1 MRHASSPLRARSC
14 STNRVKV
21 FTLPD
26 LGEGLQEAEIVEW
39 HVKPGDAV
47 AADQA
52 MVSVETDKAI
62 VEVPAPYAGRVE
74 KLFGE
79 PGTKIHVGAPLIG
92 FEGAVAD
99 TGTIVGDLATKSG
112 AKKMKVNDTVK
123 ATPAVR
129 ALAKSLNVD
138 LASVEPTGPGGTAT
152 TEDVKKAARGE
163 APTQKQESISA
174 QRGLRSVMARN
185 MALAHQEVAAVTVID
200 DADVEHWPK
209 GTSALARLARAI
221 VAAARAEPG
230 LNAWY
235 DAKSDARTVREE
247 VDLGIAVDLPDGL
260 LVPVL
265 RNVHKIAAD
274 DLVAEL
280 EQLVA
285 KARSRSLSPEKL
297 RGATITLSNFGAIGG
312 RYASPI
318 AVPPQVAILGAG
330 RIERRPVVAK
340 DGTIAAHRVLP
351 LSLTFDHRAATG
363 GEAAR
368 FLNALIADLHR

>member
-1 MRHASSPLRARSC
+1 MR
-14 STNRVKV
+14 V
-21 FTLPD
+21 FNLPD

-39 HVKPGDAV
+39 HVKPGDAIES
-47 AADQA
+47 DQP

-62 VEVPAPYAGRVE
+62 VEVPAPFDGKVE

-79 PGTKIHVGAPLIG
+79 PGAKIHVGAPLIG
-92 FEGAVAD
+92 FEGAVVD
-99 TGTIVGDLATKSG
+99 TGTVVGDLATKP
-112 AKKMKVNDTVK
+112 TTK

-129 ALAKSLNVD
+129 ALARSLNVD

-152 TEDVKKAARGE
+152 TEDVKRAARGA
-163 APTQKQESISA
+163 APAAQTTQKGMRA
-174 QRGLRSVMARN
+174 TMARN
-185 MALAHQEVAAVTVID
+185 MAAAHQEVAAVTVFD
-200 DADVEHWPK
+200 DADIEHWPK
-209 GTSALARLARAI
+209 ETSALARLARAI
-221 VAAARAEPG
+221 VAAAKAEPG

-235 DAKSDARTVREE
+235 DARSDARTIREE
-247 VDLGIAVDLPDGL
+247 VDLGVAVDLPDGL

-265 RNVHKIAAD
+265 RNVHKLDANQLAD
-274 DLVAEL
+274 DLKT
-280 EQLVA
+280 LVE
-285 KARSRSLSPEKL
+285 KARSRSLSPEAL

-318 AVPPQVAILGAG
+318 VVPPQVAILGAG

-368 FLNALIADLHR
+368 FLNALKADLEG

>member
-1 MRHASSPLRARSC
+1 MR
-14 STNRVKV
+14 V
-21 FTLPD
+21 FNLPD

-39 HVKPGDAV
+39 HVKPGDSIES
-47 AADQA
+47 DQA

-62 VEVPAPYAGRVE
+62 VEVPAPYAGKVE
-74 KLFGE
+74 KLFGD

-92 FEGAVAD
+92 FEGATAD
-99 TGTIVGDLATKSG
+99 TGTIVGDLTKPS
-112 AKKMKVNDTVK
+112 AKPAQAKASAPRTEVR

-129 ALAKSLNVD
+129 ALARSLNVE
-138 LASVEPTGPGGTAT
+138 LSTVEATGPDGTAT
-152 TEDVKKAARGE
+152 TDDVKRAARGDAATAKKDTA
-163 APTQKQESISA
+163 AP
-174 QRGLRSVMARN
+174 QRGMRSTMARN

-221 VAAARAEPG
+221 ISAAKAEPG

-265 RNVHKIAAD
+265 RNAHQLSGDELAAQ
-274 DLVAEL
+274 L
-280 EQLVA
+280 EQLVT
-285 KARSRSLSPEKL
+285 KARERSLSPETL

-312 RYASPI
+312 RYASPMV
-318 AVPPQVAILGAG
+318 VPPQVAILGAG

-368 FLNALIADLHR
+368 FLNAVKADLQS

>member
-1 MRHASSPLRARSC
+1 MR
-14 STNRVKV
+14 V
-21 FTLPD
+21 FNLPD

-39 HVKPGDAV
+39 HVKPGDSLES
-47 AADQA
+47 DQA

-62 VEVPAPYAGRVE
+62 VEVPAPYDGKVE

-92 FEGAVAD
+92 FEGAVKD
-99 TGTIVGDLATKSG
+99 TGTIVGDLATKSE
-112 AKKMKVNDTVK
+112 VK

-129 ALAKSLNVD
+129 ALARSLNVD
-138 LASVEPTGPGGTAT
+138 LATVRPTGPGGTAT
-152 TEDVKKAARGE
+152 TEDVKSAARG
-163 APTQKQESISA
+163 APPVGQKA
-174 QRGLRSVMARN
+174 QKGMRAAMARN
-185 MALAHQEVAAVTVID
+185 MAAAHQEVAAVTVID
-200 DADVEHWPK
+200 DADVEHWAK

-221 VAAARAEPG
+221 IAAARAEPG

-265 RNVHKIAAD
+265 RNAHKLSSDQLAAELD
-274 DLVAEL
+274 DLVK
-280 EQLVA
+280 
-285 KARSRSLSPEKL
+285 KARERSLSPEML

-312 RYASPI
+312 RYASPLV
-318 AVPPQVAILGAG
+318 VPPMVAILGAG
-330 RIERRPVVAK
+330 RIERRAVVTK
-340 DGTIAAHRVLP
+340 EGEIAAHRVLP

-368 FLNALIADLHR
+368 FLNAVKADLQS

>member
-1 MRHASSPLRARSC
+1 MR
-14 STNRVKV
+14 V
-21 FTLPD
+21 FNLPD

-39 HVKPGDAV
+39 HVKPGDALES
-47 AADQA
+47 DQA

-62 VEVPAPYAGRVE
+62 VEVPAPFAGKVE
-74 KLFGE
+74 KLFGDA
-79 PGTKIHVGAPLIG
+79 GTKIHVGAPLIG

-99 TGTIVGDLATKSG
+99 TGTIVGDLATKSS
-112 AKKMKVNDTVK
+112 AKAAQPRTSSSPRTEVK

-129 ALAKSLNVD
+129 ALARSLNVD
-138 LASVEPTGPGGTAT
+138 LATVEATGPSGTAT
-152 TEDVKKAARGE
+152 TDDVKRAARGPLP
-163 APTQKQESISA
+163 AAQTAQKGMRA
-174 QRGLRSVMARN
+174 AMARN

-200 DADVEHWPK
+200 DADVEHWAK

-221 VAAARAEPG
+221 VAAAKAEPG

-235 DAKSDARTVREE
+235 DAKADARTVRDE

-265 RNVHKIAAD
+265 RNAHSTNPDSLAS
-274 DLVAEL
+274 EL

-285 KARSRSLSPEKL
+285 KARERSLSPETL

-312 RYASPI
+312 RYASPMV
-318 AVPPQVAILGAG
+318 VPPQVAILGAG

-340 DGTIAAHRVLP
+340 DGTLAAHRVLP

-368 FLNALIADLHR
+368 FLMAVRSDLEK

>member
-1 MRHASSPLRARSC
+1 MR
-14 STNRVKV
+14 V
-21 FTLPD
+21 FNLPD

-39 HVKPGDAV
+39 HVKPGDALES
-47 AADQA
+47 DQA
-52 MVSVETDKAI
+52 MVSLETDKAI
-62 VEVPAPYAGRVE
+62 VEVPAPFAGKVE

-92 FEGAVAD
+92 FEGAVKD
-99 TGTIVGDLATKSG
+99 TGTIVGDLATK
-112 AKKMKVNDTVK
+112 TEVK

-129 ALAKSLNVD
+129 ALARSLNVD
-138 LASVEPTGPGGTAT
+138 LATVRPTGPGGTAT
-152 TEDVKKAARGE
+152 TEDVKSAARG
-163 APTQKQESISA
+163 APPVGQKA
-174 QRGLRSVMARN
+174 QKGMRASMARN

-200 DADVEHWPK
+200 DADVEHWAK

-221 VAAARAEPG
+221 IAAARAEPG

-235 DAKSDARTVREE
+235 DAKSDARTVRDE

-265 RNVHKIAAD
+265 RNAHKIGSDELAAQLE
-274 DLVAEL
+274 DLVK
-280 EQLVA
+280 
-285 KARSRSLSPEKL
+285 KARERALSPEML

-312 RYASPI
+312 RYASPLV
-318 AVPPQVAILGAG
+318 VPPMVAILGAG
-330 RIERRPVVAK
+330 RIERRAVVTKEAE
-340 DGTIAAHRVLP
+340 IAAHRVLP

-368 FLNALIADLHR
+368 FLNAVKADLQG

>member
-1 MRHASSPLRARSC
+1 V
-14 STNRVKV
+14 RV
-21 FTLPD
+21 FNLPD

-39 HVKPGDAV
+39 HVKPGDSLE
-47 AADQA
+47 ADQA
-52 MVSVETDKAI
+52 MVSMETDKAI
-62 VEVPAPYAGRVE
+62 VEVPAPFTGKVE

-79 PGTKIHVGAPLIG
+79 AGTKIHVGAPLIG

-99 TGTIVGDLATKSG
+99 TGTIVGDLATQKSPP
-112 AKKMKVNDTVK
+112 AKAAKTEVK

-129 ALAKSLNVD
+129 ALARSLNVD
-138 LASVEPTGPGGTAT
+138 LAAVEATGPGGTAT
-152 TEDVKKAARGE
+152 TEDVKRAAR
-163 APTQKQESISA
+163 APLQAPAGVQKGMRA
-174 QRGLRSVMARN
+174 TMARN

-200 DADVEHWPK
+200 DADVDHWTK

-221 VAAARAEPG
+221 VRAAKAEPG

-235 DAKSDARTVREE
+235 DAKADARTMREE

-265 RNVHKIAAD
+265 RNAHQVAD
-274 DLVAEL
+274 ATAEL

-285 KARSRSLSPEKL
+285 KARERTLSPEML

-312 RYASPI
+312 RYASPMV
-318 AVPPQVAILGAG
+318 VPPQVAILGAG
-330 RIERRPVVAK
+330 RIEKRPVVAK
-340 DGTIAAHRVLP
+340 DGAIAAHRVLP

-368 FLNALIADLHR
+368 FLNAVKKDLES

>member
-1 MRHASSPLRARSC
+1 V
-14 STNRVKV
+14 RV
-21 FTLPD
+21 FNLPD

-39 HVKPGDAV
+39 HVSPGDAV
-47 AADQA
+47 ESDKP

-62 VEVPAPYAGRVE
+62 VEVPAPYSGKVE
-74 KLFGE
+74 KLFGA
-79 PGTKIHVGAPLIG
+79 PGDKIHVGAPLVG
-92 FEGAVAD
+92 FEGASAD
-99 TGTIVGDLATKSG
+99 TGTVVGKLEARTETPIVPRTTAR
-112 AKKMKVNDTVK
+112 AQVK

-129 ALAKSLNVD
+129 TLARSLNVN

-152 TEDVKKAARGE
+152 TEDVKRAARGPLP
-163 APTQKQESISA
+163 AQPDAQKGMRA
-174 QRGLRSVMARN
+174 AMARN
-185 MALAHQEVAAVTVID
+185 MAAAHQEVAAVTVMD

-209 GTSALARLARAI
+209 DTSALARLARAI
-221 VAAARAEPG
+221 IAACKAEPG

-235 DAKSDARTVREE
+235 DAKADARTVREE

-265 RNVHKIAAD
+265 RNAHRMAPDRLA
-274 DLVAEL
+274 LEL

-285 KARSRSLSPEKL
+285 KARERSLSPETL

-312 RYASPI
+312 RYASPMV
-318 AVPPQVAILGAG
+318 VPPQLAILGAG
-330 RIERRPVVAK
+330 RIARSPVVTAE
-340 DGTIAAHRVLP
+340 GQIAAHRVLP

-368 FLNALIADLHR
+368 FLNAVKRDLES

>member
-1 MRHASSPLRARSC
+1 MR
-14 STNRVKV
+14 V
-21 FTLPD
+21 FNLPD

-39 HVKPGDAV
+39 HVKPGDAIDS
-47 AADQA
+47 DQA

-62 VEVPAPYAGRVE
+62 VEVPAPYAGKVE

-99 TGTIVGDLATKSG
+99 TGTIVGDLATKKPAH
-112 AKKMKVNDTVK
+112 AKVAAAPRIEVK

-129 ALAKSLNVD
+129 ALARSLNVE
-138 LASVEPTGPGGTAT
+138 LATVEPTGPGGTAT
-152 TEDVKKAARGE
+152 SEDVKRAARGPLPATQ
-163 APTQKQESISA
+163 APQKGMRAS
-174 QRGLRSVMARN
+174 MARN

-200 DADVEHWPK
+200 DVDIEHWPK
-209 GTSALARLARAI
+209 GTSALGRLAGAI
-221 VAAARAEPG
+221 VAAAKAEPG
-230 LNAWY
+230 MNAWY
-235 DAKSDARTVREE
+235 DSKSDARTVREE

-265 RNVHKIAAD
+265 RNAHNIGAD
-274 DLVAEL
+274 ELAEQL
-280 EQLVA
+280 EQLVK
-285 KARSRSLSPEKL
+285 KARERTLSPEML

-312 RYASPI
+312 RYASPMV
-318 AVPPQVAILGAG
+318 VPPQVAILGAG
-330 RIERRPVVAK
+330 RIEKRPVVTK
-340 DGTIAAHRVLP
+340 DGQLAAHRVLP

-368 FLNALIADLHR
+368 FLNAVKAALEA